1 MALYFLLLAIIAEVF
16 ATSTLK
22 LTKGFT
28 LFWPSILCS
37 CVYMI
42 CHYFF
47 AKAIQ
52 ELNLGVAYALWCGL
66 GILVTVLVSLIFYK
80 ESLSLTGVLG
90 IILILAG
97 CLLVNLGRN

>member
-1 MALYFLLLAIIAEVF
+1 
-16 ATSTLK
+16 
-22 LTKGFT
+22 
-28 LFWPSILCS
+28 
-37 CVYMI
+37 MI

-97 CLLVNLGRN
+97 CLLVNLGGN

>member
-1 MALYFLLLAIIAEVF
+1 MAFYYLLFAIIAEII

-28 LFWPSILCS
+28 LLWPSLFCS
-37 CVYMI
+37 LIYMV
-42 CHYFF
+42 CHYYF

-66 GILVTVLVSLIFYK
+66 GILLTVFVSLAFYK
-80 ESLSLTGVLG
+80 ESISLTGLIG
-90 IILILAG
+90 ILLILSG
-97 CLLVNLGRN
+97 CLLVNLGGS